1 MNQKLFF
8 LLGFLMIGCKQES
21 IVTYR
26 VAKDVKPLLTNEP
39 MAPMHENVG
48 HKPIEWTL
56 PAGWVEQTPSNMRI
70 GSFLVKGENGQIAD
84 VSIVPLSGDAG
95 GDLANIN
102 RWRGQI
108 NLGPIA
114 DNQLEQQSQI
124 ITPAMRR
131 MRLVDFANGGKRV
144 VAAIYTNEGKS
155 WFFKMMGDDAT
166 AKAAKPAFLKFLSS
180 IKIHEH
186 E

>member
-1 MNQKLFF
+1 MNKKLFMLMGF
-8 LLGFLMIGCKQES
+8 LLVGCKQES

-39 MAPMHENVG
+39 MAPTHENGG
-48 HKPIEWTL
+48 HRPIEWTL
-56 PAGWVEQTPSNMRI
+56 PAGWVEQAPSSMRV
-70 GSFLVKGENGQIAD
+70 GSFLVKGENGQTAD

-114 DNQLEQQSQI
+114 ENQLDQLSQM
-124 ITPAMRR
+124 ITPAERR
-131 MRLVDFANGGKRV
+131 MRLVDFANDGKRLI
-144 VAAIYTNEGKS
+144 AAIYTTEGKS

-166 AKAAKPAFLKFLSS
+166 AKAAKPAFLKFLST
-180 IKIHEH
+180 IKIHDH